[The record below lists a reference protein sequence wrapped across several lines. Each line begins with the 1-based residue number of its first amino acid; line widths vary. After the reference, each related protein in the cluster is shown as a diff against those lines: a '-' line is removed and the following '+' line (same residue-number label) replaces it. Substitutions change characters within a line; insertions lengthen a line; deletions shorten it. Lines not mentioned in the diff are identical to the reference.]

1 MAQQPSDE
9 TDDALDL
16 TAWQALGP
24 HAARET
30 LLSCCSSPRWA
41 DAVVQGRPYAG
52 VEELLEASDDAFG
65 SLTAE
70 DVADALAG
78 HPRIGERASG
88 SGRDA
93 RFSQSEQSAVAG
105 SAQDV
110 QDRLRAGNQAY
121 EQRFDRVFLI
131 RAAGRGPEEILTELE
146 RRLTND
152 DETETAEVVEQLRQ
166 ITRRRLQEL
175 IHP

>member
-52 VEELLEASDDAFG
+52 VEELLEASDQAFG

-70 DVADALAG
+70 DVAGLQVQIPAMPQGRLEHGDVAPGAHVLEGQPAVALALG
-78 HPRIGERASG
+78 GEDQRQG
-88 SGRDA
+88 
-93 RFSQSEQSAVAG
+93 QP
-105 SAQDV
+105 
-110 QDRLRAGNQAY
+110 LRAG
-121 EQRFDRVFLI
+121 L
-131 RAAGRGPEEILTELE
+131 AGQVIVG
-146 RRLTND
+146 
-152 DETETAEVVEQLRQ
+152 A
-166 ITRRRLQEL
+166 
-175 IHP
+175 